1 MWHRPV
7 GSVAVGCSSGAVC
20 RYWELNSL
28 FCCMHR
34 SKEFQCFSVGRT
46 APKIT
51 PSRGGCRLLWN
62 TWFLG
67 PTHVSTPN
75 GISIDSAVL
84 AQLTHVPNTQ
94 TDRQSDRHATPSV
107 AIGSI
112 YTVHVMRF
120 NNCVACLRVQQMQ
133 AQHLPA
139 ALAAAAAH
147 VPLGG
152 HPVGGLPPAAAAA
165 AGSAAGLMSLARLP
179 GVSSAHLHG
188 GGGSSAGAGGAG
200 GAGSVKEEKGD
211 LLICCH
217 VLLIRCAASSSLRY

>member
-1 MWHRPV
+1 M
-7 GSVAVGCSSGAVC
+7 C
-20 RYWELNSL
+20 
-28 FCCMHR
+28 
-34 SKEFQCFSVGRT
+34 
-46 APKIT
+46 
-51 PSRGGCRLLWN
+51 
-62 TWFLG
+62 
-67 PTHVSTPN
+67 PTHR
-75 GISIDSAVL
+75 
-84 AQLTHVPNTQ
+84 Q